1 MPNENF
7 RVAELALKGYKC
19 SHILVQI
26 GLDAQEKI
34 NPDLLR
40 AMSGL
45 ANGMGSGLSCGA
57 LSGGCC
63 LIGMYAGADHQGS
76 DEHGRLPFEHGRLPL
91 MLEEYVEWFREE
103 AEQRF
108 GGIDCKTI
116 MQDDP
121 HLRNERC
128 PGLILDA
135 VLKAKEILEVNGFE
149 LDGRSGAEQG

>member
-1 MPNENF
+1 MTDESF

-26 GLDAQEKI
+26 GLDAQEKT

-45 ANGMGSGLSCGA
+45 ATGMGNGLTCGV
-57 LSGGCC
+57 LTGGCC
-63 LIGMYAGADHQGS
+63 LIGMYAGTDNEERG
-76 DEHGRLPFEHGRLPL
+76 EHGRLPL

-103 AEQRF
+103 AGQRY
-108 GGIDCKTI
+108 GGIDCETI

-121 HLRNERC
+121 RLRNERC
-128 PGLILDA
+128 PGLILAA
-135 VLKAKEILEVNGFE
+135 VNKAKEILEANGFE
-149 LDGRSGAEQG
+149 LDGRSGTEQG

>member
-1 MPNENF
+1 MTDKTF

-26 GLDAQEKI
+26 GLDAQEKA

-45 ANGMGSGLSCGA
+45 ANGMSNGLTCGA
-57 LSGGCC
+57 LTGGCC
-63 LIGMYAGADHQGS
+63 LIGLYAGRDSDSG
-76 DEHGRLPFEHGRLPL
+76 DEHRRLPL

-103 AEQRF
+103 FEQRY
-108 GGIDCKTI
+108 GGIDCKQI
-116 MQDDP
+116 MQNDP
-121 HLRNERC
+121 ELRNQRC

-135 VLKAKEILEVNGFE
+135 VLKAKDILEANGFE
-149 LDGRSGAEQG
+149 LDGRSGDEQF

>member
-1 MPNENF
+1 MSDEAF
-7 RVAELALKGYKC
+7 RVAQLALQGYKC

-26 GLDAQEKI
+26 GLDTQEKS

-45 ANGMGSGLSCGA
+45 ANGMGNGLTCGV
-57 LSGGCC
+57 LTGGCC
-63 LIGMYAGADHQGS
+63 LIGMYAGTDNDGH
-76 DEHGRLPFEHGRLPL
+76 DEHSRLPL
-91 MLEEYVEWFREE
+91 LLEEYVEWFREE

-121 HLRNERC
+121 RLRNERC
-128 PGLILDA
+128 PGLILSA
-135 VLKAKEILEVNGFE
+135 VHKAREILEENGFE
-149 LDGRSGAEQG
+149 LDGHSGVEQS

>member
-1 MPNENF
+1 MTDESF

-26 GLDAQEKI
+26 GLDAQEKQ

-45 ANGMGSGLSCGA
+45 ANGMGDGLACGV
-57 LSGGCC
+57 LTGGCC
-63 LIGMYAGADHQGS
+63 LIGMYAGMDG
-76 DEHGRLPFEHGRLPL
+76 EGRDEHGRLPL

-103 AEQRF
+103 AGQHY
-108 GGIDCKTI
+108 GGIVCKII
-116 MQDDP
+116 MHDDP
-121 HLRNERC
+121 RLRNERC
-128 PGLILDA
+128 PSLILTA
-135 VLKAKEILEVNGFE
+135 VLKAKEILEANGFE

>member
-1 MPNENF
+1 MTDENF

-26 GLDAQEKI
+26 GLDAQEKT

-45 ANGMGSGLSCGA
+45 ANGMGNGLTCGA

-63 LIGMYAGADHQGS
+63 LIGMYAGTDHHGS
-76 DEHGRLPFEHGRLPL
+76 DEHARLPL

-121 HLRNERC
+121 RLRNERC

-135 VLKAKEILEVNGFE
+135 VLKAKEILEANGFE
-149 LDGRSGAEQG
+149 LDGRSGTEQG